1 MKQEIKQLL
10 KQQGYLTVIEMAS
23 ELGISALTLKV
34 YLQKEIIPIPKLID
48 RAIYFDKKQVIDFLK
63 HKKEN
68 K

>member
-10 KQQGYLTVIEMAS
+10 TQQGYLTVSEMAS
-23 ELGISALTLKV
+23 ELGISITTLKV
-34 YLQKEIIPIPKLID
+34 YLKKKIIPIPTLID
-48 RAIYFDKKQVIDFLK
+48 RTIYFDKQQVLDFLK

>member
-10 KQQGYLTVIEMAS
+10 KQQGYLTVSEMAS
-23 ELGISALTLKV
+23 ELGISITTLKM
-34 YLQKEIIPIPKLID
+34 YLKKKIIPIPTLID
-48 RAIYFDKKQVIDFLK
+48 RAIYFDKQQVLDFLK